1 MGKTEK
7 EWTAADAKYGYRFS
21 CDGVMDVKEAGDMLG
36 VCERTVWNYIEQ
48 GRFRHG
54 NHPGGK
60 KIICIRSIRDYLASL
75 ES

>member
-1 MGKTEK
+1 MSNPK
-7 EWTAADAKYGYRFS
+7 EQSTGADAKYGYRFG
-21 CDGVMDVKEAGDMLG
+21 CDGVMDVKEAGDTLG

-48 GRFRHG
+48 NRFRHG

-60 KIICIRSIRDYLASL
+60 KIICTRSLREYLSSL